1 MLERA
6 AATGRIMRLAHG
18 VYVANDAAATDPSE
32 QHLQAALAHQLR
44 NPRLIASH
52 ATAALALG
60 LALADTLGAAASAP
74 SYIAPIGSGIRSR
87 TTSRARVH
95 SRDLPTQHRTTH
107 PSGLY
112 LTTPHRTAV
121 DVASELAMPEALVTL
136 DAALRLDLRASV
148 GERGLRRA
156 YRDAR
161 LLERLGA
168 PLLEAGHTAATQ
180 HTRRWLSEVL
190 PMADPRRESAAESL
204 SFGHF
209 ALAGLPLPDLQA
221 CIETP
226 EGDLFAD
233 FLWADQMIIG
243 EVDGALKYQ
252 RTEDLVAEKRRQE
265 RLERLGFLV
274 VRWMT
279 DEILVRPAGVVY
291 RVRTAIDA
299 RS

>member
-6 AATGRIMRLAHG
+6 ASSGRIIRLAHG
-18 VYVANDAAATDPSE
+18 VYVAPDAAATDPCE

-44 NPRLIASH
+44 NPQLIASH
-52 ATAALALG
+52 ATAALAWG
-60 LALADTLGAAASAP
+60 LDLADTRGAATSAP
-74 SYIAPIGSGIRSR
+74 AFIAPMGSGLRSGS
-87 TTSRARVH
+87 TSRARVH

-121 DVASELAMPEALVTL
+121 DVASELKLPEALVTL
-136 DAALRLDLRASV
+136 DSTLRLDLRATV

-156 YRDAR
+156 YRDTR

-168 PLLEAGHTAATQ
+168 PLLEVGHAAATQ

-209 ALAGLPLPDLQA
+209 ALAGLPLPELQA
-221 CIETP
+221 RIETS

-233 FLWADQMIIG
+233 FLWADQMVIG
-243 EVDGALKYQ
+243 EVDGAMKYQ

-265 RLERLGFLV
+265 RIERLGFLV

-279 DEILVRPAGVVY
+279 DEILIRPGGVVA
-291 RVRTAIDA
+291 RVRDAIDA